1 MTRGRSFAAVAA
13 LGAIAV
19 ITAAWW
25 ALALWPVG
33 DSAPEWMLRTRLV
46 CFGASG
52 NRLPNA
58 AGWMVLVGQPLGMV
72 ALLAAVWG
80 AELRAGLRGVTSHV
94 AGQAAAGAALALLV
108 TGGIGVAARVR
119 TPGGEPFATG
129 ASPLVLTRVDDPAP
143 RIALTDQE
151 RRPITLE
158 ALRGRPVLVTFA
170 YAHCETVCPLI
181 VSDVITARRR
191 LGEDAPELLIITLD
205 PWRDT
210 ESRLPSIAATW
221 GLHSGEHVLSG
232 DPEDV
237 ERTLSTWRVP
247 RSRNQRTGD
256 ISHPAMVYVVS
267 AEGRIRYVVNGGVD
281 VVVAA
286 LRAL

>member
-1 MTRGRSFAAVAA
+1 MTRGRSSAAVAA

-58 AGWMVLVGQPLGMV
+58 AGWIVLVGQPLGMV

-80 AELRAGLRGVTSHV
+80 AELRAGLRVLTSHV
-94 AGQAAAGAALALLV
+94 AGQAAAGTALALLV
-108 TGGIGVAARVR
+108 TAGIGVAARVR
-119 TPGGEPFATG
+119 TPAGEPFATG

-143 RIALTDQE
+143 VIALTDQE
-151 RRPITLE
+151 RRTITLE
-158 ALRGRPVLVTFA
+158 SLRGRPVLVTFA

-181 VSDVITARRR
+181 VSDVIAARRR
-191 LGEDAPELLIITLD
+191 LGEGAPELLIITLD

-210 ESRLPSIAATW
+210 ESRLPSIAGTW
-221 GLHSGEHVLSG
+221 GLRSGEHVLSG
-232 DPEDV
+232 DPAEVD
-237 ERTLSTWRVP
+237 RTLSAWRVP

-256 ISHPAMVYVVS
+256 ISHPAMIYVVS